1 MPLQDKIFPSRS
13 SVLAKKEKRKAE
25 KLAKQKASG
34 VSRIVEE
41 EPPKPP
47 VDTPPP
53 PEPYTPQ
60 TKPKKIRRKRG
71 KSRFL
76 KKFLKSVLVLG
87 TLTGLAVAVGLEV
100 NRKPAKKVAT
110 VVKEP
115 TTSPPPLVTE
125 PEKKKFFW
133 ER

>member
-1 MPLQDKIFPSRS
+1 M
-13 SVLAKKEKRKAE
+13 
-25 KLAKQKASG
+25 
-34 VSRIVEE
+34 SRIVEE
-41 EPPKPP
+41 ELPKPTE
-47 VDTPPP
+47 DTPPP
-53 PEPYTPQ
+53 PPEPSEPPR
-60 TKPKKIRRKRG
+60 KPKKIRRKRR
-71 KSRFL
+71 KSRFI

-100 NRKPAKKVAT
+100 NRKPANKVAT

-115 TTSPPPLVTE
+115 ATSPPPLVTQ